1 VNAIE
6 GALTLITNLHRNPN
20 ANANANRY
28 FKGLLQFLNDSMSA
42 RPEATSMSLMPETMS
57 TGPDEA
63 KHDDDAARPEETCM
77 SAGPDKAKHDD
88 DDARPEE
95 TCMSATPVEMS
106 AGPDEAKHDDA
117 TPEDDG
123 IIEVY
128 ALPKHAAVV
137 SSPKVQMVSLPKPIN
152 DAQAKR
158 QEELKKSLTQD
169 EYDLKY
175 GRYLRECSDFKTQ
188 LKEKLAS
195 EKALLAKNTA
205 TLDTEQFLSGMSSAD
220 SDLVMDWAD
229 PESPFSTPKK
239 PAVSAASR
247 PMSPVSR
254 RVLGFPSSLGVFRV
268 SRAATPD
275 EIKLQ
280 RKRKQAEAKQQWLD
294 AYNKRKKVQ

>member
-63 KHDDDAARPEETCM
+63 KHDDDAARPEE
-77 SAGPDKAKHDD
+77 
-88 DDARPEE
+88 
-95 TCMSATPVEMS
+95 VEMS

>member
-1 VNAIE
+1 MNAIE

-63 KHDDDAARPEETCM
+63 KHDDDAARPEETC
-77 SAGPDKAKHDD
+77 
-88 DDARPEE
+88 
-95 TCMSATPVEMS
+95 MS